1 MAVMPAGLDGN
12 PDPIVTAPRDVV
24 LGRVV
29 ERIVGCGPG
38 RVLVGVDG
46 RSGAGKSTF
55 ADELADRLVGHD
67 RTVIRSTTDSFHRP
81 RAERMRRG
89 PTSAEGYFL
98 DSFQLPTIIDDL
110 LRPFAGGGARVRIA
124 AFDEPSDR
132 PLDVYADRLPPDAVL
147 VFDGLFL
154 HRAELA
160 GFWDLTVY
168 LDADTRREAEWLAY
182 LEDGLPVDPV
192 TRARELDRRLR
203 RARWPRYRDGW
214 QRYLDAA
221 DPARAATI
229 TVDNNDL
236 SEPAFVVGGPAH
248 LHRAPDP
255 P

>member
-1 MAVMPAGLDGN
+1 MPAGLDGDPN
-12 PDPIVTAPRDVV
+12 PVVTEAREAV
-24 LGRVV
+24 LGDVV

-38 RVLVGVDG
+38 RLLVGIDG

-55 ADELADRLVGHD
+55 ADEVAVRLAGRN
-67 RTVIRSTTDSFHRP
+67 RTVVRSTTDSFHRP

-98 DSFQLPTIIDDL
+98 DSYQLSAIVDDL
-110 LRPFAGGGARVRIA
+110 LRPFADGRTRVRTA

-132 PLDVYADRLPPDAVL
+132 PLDVHADGVPDDAVL

-160 GFWDLTVY
+160 AFWDLTVY
-168 LDADTRREAEWLAY
+168 LDADIRREAEWLAY
-182 LEDGLPVDPV
+182 LEQDLPTGPAD
-192 TRARELDRRLR
+192 RARELDQRLH

-214 QRYLDAA
+214 RRYLDAA

-229 TVDNNDL
+229 TVDNNDF
-236 SEPAFVVGGPAH
+236 STPA
-248 LHRAPDP
+248 RSSTS
-255 P
+255 